1 VNADTLPSPALS
13 EELELDFA
21 TLVDVCRRHA
31 EDRST
36 RSAYRWLENGED
48 EGASLTFGELDR
60 KARAIAARLQALGP
74 EAPRVLVLHS
84 GLDFVCA
91 FLGCLYAGG
100 AAVPVAVP
108 RRHQR
113 PDALLRIALDARVD
127 AVLAPAA
134 VRDAMEASGSVD
146 GRLAR
151 VPWIATEAIDERD
164 GSHWVAPAIE
174 PDRIALLQYTSG
186 STGAPKGV
194 AVTHA
199 NLLHNQAMIA
209 RAFGHSESTVFVG
222 WLPLHHDMG
231 LIGNVLQPLF
241 LGIPCVL
248 MAPESFVQKPV
259 RWLEAITRYRATTSG
274 APNFAY
280 DLCTRRVP
288 AERRATLDLESW
300 RVAYNGAE
308 PIQAE
313 TLERFAEAFGPCG
326 FRYESFYPC
335 YGMAEATLFVT
346 GGLSDEPPAVAT
358 WEDSAL
364 KEHRASSALPGA
376 SDARRLVGC
385 GRPWLGCRVEIVD
398 PETLERCPPDRVGE
412 IWLAGPSITSGYQN
426 QPDLSAEV
434 FGAELA
440 NGEGPFLRTGDLGFL
455 RGDQL
460 FVTGRRKDLIIIRGR
475 NHYPQDLERSVWA
488 SSPAL
493 RQGCGV
499 AIGVD
504 SGSEEQLVVVQEV
517 REAGRE
523 EAAAAAPALESAIR
537 EAVSRH
543 HGLRVHDVVLVP
555 KGTIPK
561 TSSGK
566 LRRLEMRA
574 AYLAGTLPPL
584 DTVASG

>member
-1 VNADTLPSPALS
+1 VNADTFPSSAPSDNHEPGL
-13 EELELDFA
+13 A

-31 EDRST
+31 EDRAT

-48 EGASLTFGELDR
+48 EGASLTFGRLDR
-60 KARAIAARLQALGP
+60 KARAIAARLQALGLD
-74 EAPRVLVLHS
+74 APRVLVLHS

-100 AAVPVAVP
+100 AAVPAAAP
-108 RRHQR
+108 RRHQSV
-113 PDALLRIALDARVD
+113 DGLLRIASDARID

-134 VRDAMEASGSVD
+134 MKEAMEAG
-146 GRLAR
+146 GLLGGWLAQ
-151 VPWIATEAIDERD
+151 VPWIAAEAIDERD
-164 GSHWVAPAIE
+164 AAQWVVQNVE
-174 PDRIALLQYTSG
+174 PDRLALLQYTSG

-194 AVTHA
+194 EVSHA

-248 MAPESFVQKPV
+248 MAPEAFVQKPV

-280 DLCTRRVP
+280 DLCARRVP
-288 AERRATLDLESW
+288 AERRAALDLRSW
-300 RVAYNGAE
+300 QVAYNGAE
-308 PIQAE
+308 PIQAD
-313 TLERFAEAFGPCG
+313 TLERFAETFEPCG

-346 GGLSDEPPAVAT
+346 GGRSDEPPAVTA
-358 WEDSAL
+358 WDDSAL
-364 KEHRASSALPGA
+364 TEHRASSVLPGA
-376 SDARRLVGC
+376 NHARRLVGC

-398 PETLERCPPDRVGE
+398 PESLERCPRDRVGE
-412 IWLAGPSITSGYQN
+412 IWLAGPSIASGYLN
-426 QPDLSAEV
+426 QPELSAEV

-455 RGDQL
+455 RENQL

-475 NHYPQDLERSVWA
+475 NHYPHDIERTVWA
-488 SSPAL
+488 SNPAL
-493 RQGCGV
+493 RRGCGV
-499 AIGVD
+499 AIGVE
-504 SGSEEQLVVVQEV
+504 SSSEEQLVVIQEV
-517 REAGRE
+517 REAARH
-523 EAAAAAPALESAIR
+523 EAPTALPALEDGIR
-537 EAVSRH
+537 EAVSRQ
-543 HGLRVHDVVLVP
+543 HGLRVHDVVIVP
-555 KGTIPK
+555 TGTIPK

-574 AYLAGTLPPL
+574 AYIAGTLSRL
-584 DTVASG
+584 DTGTFG